1 MNNIFKLALRGLTR
15 NRRRSLVTLLAIAF
29 GFSAIALFA
38 GYTHNVY
45 DGLARQS
52 IHGEMLGHLTLS
64 KRGMRGHGKLDPER
78 YLLTAQEVETI
89 ARLLKDEPHVE
100 MVAPRLALS
109 GLISNG
115 RASTIFIAEGIAP
128 AAMERMQENL
138 QSEQENLQSEQ
149 EKNSGLYGNSK
160 KQLDP
165 AHPEVVE
172 LSEGLVEM
180 LHLSAG
186 AQAAMLVNTLTG
198 QANALDITV
207 GHVINTGNAGSNDK
221 FAFVSLA
228 LARTLL
234 DAEGRADRLTV
245 LLDDVSQTEAVRDR
259 LLPKLHSAG
268 FDVEIQT
275 WQDLSD
281 FYNQVHGMFDMIFGF
296 IFSIVL
302 TVVVMSVANSM
313 GMTVVERTREI
324 GTLRAIGLKQGGV
337 VRLFTTESMLLS
349 LIGCIVGLLITL
361 GVRWGINVA
370 NISYVPPNSA
380 GAVPLLVDMDIGRVA
395 FTFVLMGVVGT
406 LAAYLPARR
415 AARKDIIDALGHV

>member
-1 MNNIFKLALRGLTR
+1 MKNMFKLALRGLMR
-15 NRRRSLVTLLAIAF
+15 NRRRSLVTLLAIAL
-29 GFSAIALFA
+29 GFAAIALFA

-45 DGLARQS
+45 DGLARLS
-52 IHGEMLGHLTLS
+52 IHGEMIGHLTVS
-64 KRGMRGHGKLDPER
+64 KRGMRKEGKLDPER
-78 YLLTAQEVETI
+78 YLLTSKEVETI
-89 ARLLKDEPHVE
+89 TKLLKDEPHVE

-109 GLISNG
+109 GLVSNG
-115 RASTIFIAEGIAP
+115 RASTIFIAEGIEP
-128 AAMERMQENL
+128 AAMEHMQKNEL
-138 QSEQENLQSEQ
+138 TEQER
-149 EKNSGLYGNSK
+149 KTGLYRNTR

-186 AQAAMLVNTLTG
+186 GQAAMLVNTLMG

-207 GHVINTGNAGSNDK
+207 GHIFNTGNAGSNDK

-228 LARTLL
+228 LARSLL

-245 LLDDVSQTEAVRDR
+245 LLDDVNQTAAMRDR
-259 LLPKLHSAG
+259 LLPKLRAAG

-324 GTLRAIGLKQGGV
+324 GTLRAIGLKRSGV

-349 LIGCIVGLLITL
+349 LIGCIVGLFITL
-361 GVRWGINVA
+361 GVRWGINMA
-370 NISYVPPNSA
+370 NISYVPPNSVSP
-380 GAVPLLVDMDIGRVA
+380 VPLLVDMDTGRVL

-415 AARKDIIDALGHV
+415 AAKKDIIDALGHV